1 MSSPEI
7 TNIDFNELAKLI
19 ERVEQAIEH
28 DLALS
33 VSDMKLLLCAITT
46 LCTLQTKMEQDD
58 VTLHK
63 LRKLLG
69 MIKQSEQRKTADNN
83 LKKNRANNKENNKKK
98 NLAKKKA
105 KKLAK
110 TKTVHHVFPA
120 DKHGSVCPECQRGKL
135 YSYTEKRLLRITG
148 HAPFEATQHI
158 VEQLRCNACQTVY
171 TASLPESVLEDGDA
185 NQQYS
190 YTARALM
197 AINKFYTG
205 TPYYHQ
211 ENLTDLFDFYISAS
225 TIFDQC
231 EYVANDS
238 MPVFYE
244 LKRQAA
250 EADLFLLD
258 DTHNRILEQQPELR
272 DKPNGKGKQLR
283 SGIYSSGLI
292 ATRTDGREIILF
304 ETSLGHAGEHLDS
317 ILKNR
322 PSNLPVPKIM
332 NDALS
337 SNKVTKTLVLV
348 SYCNAHSRRQFYDLE
363 KLYPEEIGWVLDT
376 YGKIWENE
384 ALIKDKKMSDEKRL
398 AYHHEHSLPA
408 MTSIHEWAVKKM
420 ESEAFE
426 EYSALGK
433 AIKYFLKYYDGLI
446 MFCVVLSM
454 PIDNNRMEE
463 KLKIVIRGRKTAHF
477 YKTVNGAGVANVII
491 SLIATAAQADV
502 NSYEYLIAL
511 QKNRDRVKENP
522 KKWLPWNY
530 QETLA
535 EANIIEHL
543 SAIEVVNSS

>member
-7 TNIDFNELAKLI
+7 ADIDFHELAKLI
-19 ERVEQAIEH
+19 ERVEQAIMH

-46 LCTLQTKMEQDD
+46 LCTLQTKMEQNDI
-58 VTLHK
+58 TLHK

-69 MIKQSEQRKTADNN
+69 MIKQSEQRQSSDNKRKKTGT
-83 LKKNRANNKENNKKK
+83 KKK
-98 NLAKKKA
+98 NIAKKKA

-120 DKHGSVCPECQRGKL
+120 DQRGSVCQECQRGKL
-135 YSYTEKRLLRITG
+135 YPCTAKRLLRITG

-158 VEQLRCNACQTVY
+158 AERLRCNACETVY
-171 TASLPESVLEDGDA
+171 TAPLPESVLEDGDA
-185 NQQYS
+185 DQQYA

-211 ENLTDLFDFYISAS
+211 ENLTDLFGYYISAS

-250 EADLFLLD
+250 EAELFLLD

-272 DKPNGKGKQLR
+272 DKPNGKGQQLR
-283 SGIYSSGLI
+283 TGVYSSGLI
-292 ATRTDGREIILF
+292 ALLPDGCEIILF

-317 ILKNR
+317 ILQNR
-322 PSNLPVPKIM
+322 PKNLPAPKIM
-332 NDALS
+332 SDALS
-337 SNKVTKTLVLV
+337 SNKVTKTLVIA
-348 SYCNAHSRRQFYDLE
+348 SYCNAHARRQFYDLE

-376 YGKIWENE
+376 YSKIWENE
-384 ALIKDKKMSDEKRL
+384 AIIKDKNMSDEKRL
-398 AYHHEHSLPA
+398 AYHQEHSLPA
-408 MTSIHEWAVKKM
+408 MRSIHEWVVKKM
-420 ESEAFE
+420 EAEDFE

-433 AIKYFLKYYDGLI
+433 AIKYFHKYYGGLM
-446 MFCVVLSM
+446 MFCVVLGA

-502 NSYEYLIAL
+502 NSYDYLVAL
-511 QKNRDRVKENP
+511 QKNRDKVKENP
-522 KKWLPWNY
+522 KNWLPWNY
-530 QETLA
+530 EKTLS
-535 EANIIEHL
+535 EANIIESL
-543 SAIEVVNSS
+543 PAIEVVNSS

>member
-1 MSSPEI
+1 MMSSPEI
-7 TNIDFNELAKLI
+7 TDIDLHELTKLI
-19 ERVEQAIEH
+19 ERVEQAIKH

-58 VTLHK
+58 ITLHK

-69 MIKQSEQRKTADNN
+69 MIKQSEQRQSTDNERKKTGTY
-83 LKKNRANNKENNKKK
+83 KK

-110 TKTVHHVFPA
+110 TKTVHHVLPA
-120 DKHGSVCPECQRGKL
+120 EQRGSVCQECQRGKL
-135 YSYTEKRLLRITG
+135 YPCTAKRLLRITG

-158 VEQLRCNACQTVY
+158 AEQLRCNACQAIY
-171 TASLPESVLEDGDA
+171 TAPLPDSVLEDGDA
-185 NQQYS
+185 DQQYG

-211 ENLTDLFDFYISAS
+211 ENLTDLFGYYIGAS

-258 DTHNRILEQQPELR
+258 DTHHRILEQQPELR
-272 DKPNGKGKQLR
+272 DKPNSKGQQLR
-283 SGIYSSGLI
+283 SGVYSSGLI
-292 ATRTDGREIILF
+292 ASRTDGREIILF

-322 PSNLPVPKIM
+322 PDNLPVPKIM
-332 NDALS
+332 SDALS
-337 SNKVTKTLVLV
+337 SNKVTKTRVIV
-348 SYCNAHSRRQFYDLE
+348 SYCNAHARRQFYDLE
-363 KLYPEEIGWVLDT
+363 KLYSKEIGWLLDT
-376 YGKIWENE
+376 YSKIWENE
-384 ALIKDKKMSDEKRL
+384 GIIKDKKMSDEKRL
-398 AYHHEHSLPA
+398 AYHQEHSLPA
-408 MTSIHEWAVKKM
+408 MTSIHEWVIKKM
-420 ESEAFE
+420 GAEDFE

-433 AIKYFLKYYDGLI
+433 AIKYFHKYYDGLI
-446 MFCVVLSM
+446 MFCVVLGA

-502 NSYEYLIAL
+502 NSYDYLVAL
-511 QKNRDRVKENP
+511 QKNRSKVKENP
-522 KKWLPWNY
+522 KDWLPWNY
-530 QETLA
+530 EKTLA
-535 EANIIEHL
+535 GVNIIEHL
-543 SAIEVVNSS
+543 PAIESINSS